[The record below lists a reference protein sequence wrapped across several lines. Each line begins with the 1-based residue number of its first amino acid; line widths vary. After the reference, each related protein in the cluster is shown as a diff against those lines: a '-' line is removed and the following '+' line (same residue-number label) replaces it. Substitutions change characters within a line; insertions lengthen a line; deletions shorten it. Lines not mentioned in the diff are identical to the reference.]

1 MSLLDSSRRQSD
13 STEVVAGDI
22 TARPLVEDHSA
33 PRPGMGWWQASA
45 LAIAAAVVVN
55 LIVYVVAK
63 AADVSFVVIDKGEPW
78 EVTAGIVTMVTVQA
92 LVLGFVVTGLL
103 SLRWPG
109 VIRVGQ
115 YVAVLLTAAS
125 MVGPITADTDGGTKV
140 ALAVTHVVVGVACVL
155 ALEAARLRR
164 TAPTAA

>member
-22 TARPLVEDHSA
+22 TIRPLVEDRSTQ
-33 PRPGMGWWQASA
+33 PPGMGWWQASA

-78 EVTAGIVTMVTVQA
+78 EVTAGIVAMVTVQA

-109 VIRVGQ
+109 VIRLGQ
-115 YVAVLLTAAS
+115 YVAVVFTVAS
-125 MVGPITADTDGGTKV
+125 MVGPVTADTDGGTKV
-140 ALAVTHVVVGVACVL
+140 ALAVTHVVVGVACVA
-155 ALEAARLRR
+155 ALEAARRR